1 VSDEE
6 TTEETPIDETSV
18 EETPAAETPAEDGP
32 AAEAPAEEAPAAEA
46 PVEEAT
52 AEEAP
57 AAEAP
62 VEEAPAEEAPA
73 AEAPVEEAP
82 AEEAPVAEAPVEVVE
97 DAEPEEKLTSKQ
109 ARKRTRGAHSG
120 DAGPARTNEERAA
133 ARDELR
139 KAKAASRRRWRDKQR
154 AKKAATG
161 VVGEPTPA
169 KERVPGN
176 PKIRQ
181 GLVVSDKGEKTITVR
196 IDVAR
201 RHPKYEKIV
210 RSSSTVRVHDESND
224 ANEGDTVRV
233 IECRPLSATKRW
245 RLDEVVE
252 RAR

>member
-1 VSDEE
+1 MSDEE

-32 AAEAPAEEAPAAEA
+32 AAEAPAEEAA
-46 PVEEAT
+46 
-52 AEEAP
+52 
-57 AAEAP
+57 
-62 VEEAPAEEAPA
+62 AEEAPA

-82 AEEAPVAEAPVEVVE
+82 AEEAPVAEAPVEVIE

-120 DAGPARTNEERAA
+120 DAGPARTNEERSA

-139 KAKAASRRRWRDKQR
+139 KAKAASRRRWRDKQK

-161 VVGEPTPA
+161 IVGEPTPA

>member
-32 AAEAPAEEAPAAEA
+32 AAEAPAEEAPAEEA
-46 PVEEAT
+46 PV
-52 AEEAP
+52 
-57 AAEAP
+57 
-62 VEEAPAEEAPA
+62 

-82 AEEAPVAEAPVEVVE
+82 AEEAPVAEAPAEVVE

-120 DAGPARTNEERAA
+120 HAGPARTNEERAA

-139 KAKAASRRRWRDKQR
+139 KAKAASRRRWRDKQK

-161 VVGEPTPA
+161 IVGEPTPA

>member
-1 VSDEE
+1 VSEEE
-6 TTEETPIDETSV
+6 TTEETPIEETPVAEATAAEAPV
-18 EETPAAETPAEDGP
+18 EETAEAEAPSEEAPAEEAP
-32 AAEAPAEEAPAAEA
+32 VEEAPVAEAPAEEAPAEA
-46 PVEEAT
+46 
-52 AEEAP
+52 
-57 AAEAP
+57 
-62 VEEAPAEEAPA
+62 
-73 AEAPVEEAP
+73 
-82 AEEAPVAEAPVEVVE
+82 APVAVVE

-109 ARKRTRGAHSG
+109 ARKRARGAHSG
-120 DAGPARTNEERAA
+120 DAGPARTNEERSA

-139 KAKAASRRRWRDKQR
+139 KAKAVSRRRWRDKQK
-154 AKKAATG
+154 AKKAASG

-169 KERVPGN
+169 KERVVGN
-176 PKIRQ
+176 PKVRQ

-233 IECRPLSATKRW
+233 IECRPMSATKRW

>member
-32 AAEAPAEEAPAAEA
+32 AAEAPAEE
-46 PVEEAT
+46 T
-52 AEEAP
+52 S
-57 AAEAP
+57 
-62 VEEAPAEEAPA
+62 AEEAPA

-82 AEEAPVAEAPVEVVE
+82 AEEAPVAEAPVEVIE

>member
-1 VSDEE
+1 MSEEE
-6 TTEETPIDETSV
+6 TTEETPI
-18 EETPAAETPAEDGP
+18 EETP
-32 AAEAPAEEAPAAEA
+32 
-46 PVEEAT
+46 V
-52 AEEAP
+52 EEAP

-62 VEEAPAEEAPA
+62 VEEAPAEETP
-73 AEAPVEEAP
+73 EAEAP
-82 AEEAPVAEAPVEVVE
+82 AEEAAAEAPAEETPVAEAEE
-97 DAEPEEKLTSKQ
+97 AEPEEKLTSKQ
-109 ARKRTRGAHSG
+109 ARKRARGAHSG

-139 KAKAASRRRWRDKQR
+139 KAKAASRRRWRDKQK
-154 AKKAATG
+154 AKKAAAG

-169 KERVPGN
+169 KERVVGN
-176 PKIRQ
+176 PKVRQ

-233 IECRPLSATKRW
+233 IECRPMSATKRW